1 MAATYLVLVCMVVA
15 IVAVMAN
22 IAKALLEP
30 DNASGPRRLLLIAA
44 FILLALV
51 LLGGNIYPYE

>member
-1 MAATYLVLVCMVVA
+1 MVATYLVLVCMVVA

-22 IAKALLEP
+22 IVKALLEP
-30 DNASGPRRLLLIAA
+30 RNASGPRRALLIAA
-44 FILLALV
+44 LILLALV